1 MAYGLIGVSGKAG
14 GSARDVL
21 SMPDPDDEDH
31 QLLVLDRV
39 DDSIPAHS
47 DAVPIV
53 LDGELLAAG
62 RPGIIGQRT
71 DAGNDA
77 LTILLLV
84 DGLDLFG
91 RGRLDQDPIF
101 CHAA

>member
-1 MAYGLIGVSGKAG
+1 
-14 GSARDVL
+14 
-21 SMPDPDDEDH
+21 MPDPDDEDH

-39 DDSIPAHS
+39 DDPIPAYS

-53 LDGELLAAG
+53 LASELLATG
-62 RPGIIGQRT
+62 RPGSIGQGT

-84 DGLDLFG
+84 NGLDLFG
-91 RGRLDQDPIF
+91 RRRLDQDPIF
-101 CHAA
+101 FHAA